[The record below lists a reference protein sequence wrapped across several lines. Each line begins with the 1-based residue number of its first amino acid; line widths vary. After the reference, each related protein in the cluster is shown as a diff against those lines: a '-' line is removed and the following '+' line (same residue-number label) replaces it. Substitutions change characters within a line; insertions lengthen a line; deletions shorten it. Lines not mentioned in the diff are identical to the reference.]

1 MLQEPIPDAA
11 GPGFDP
17 GKEGMV
23 GTERERVIV
32 VGAGPGGLGAAMLLA
47 KAGLDVQLFER
58 QPQVGGETSSFE
70 QDGFR
75 FDLGP
80 TFLLFPDVL
89 RELFAVCGYDLDREV
104 ELVKLDPHYRLVY
117 GGDDELVVTPQ
128 VEQMEERLAALSP
141 EAAKAFRP
149 YLEENREKL
158 ALFTSTIQS
167 DFGSCRGLLSWA
179 LLRGLPLIRPW
190 RSLWRD
196 LQRHFRDPRVRLAF
210 SFQAKYVGMSPFSCP
225 CLFSI
230 LAFLELEYGIW
241 HPIGG
246 CARIS
251 EVMAR
256 IAEEL
261 GARIALDEPVEAIL
275 CEGGRAVG
283 VRTRSGEHRADAVV
297 VNADFARTMTRLVPE
312 SARQRWTDR
321 RIESLRMSCST
332 FMIYLGI
339 EGSYDHLTHH
349 TICFAEDY
357 ARNLDEIEKRHVLC
371 EDPSFYLQS
380 PCATDPGLAP
390 EGMST
395 LYILVPVTH
404 QHPNV
409 DWAEEQGRYRDL
421 VLRQLA
427 KVGCDDVESR
437 IRYER
442 IVTPADWDTEYE
454 IHRGAAFNLAH
465 NLGQMLC
472 FRPHN
477 RFEDVRSLYLVGGG
491 THPGTGLPVIYES
504 ARIASRLVL
513 EDLGRD
519 GSWLQPPEG
528 SCYEPRPR
536 AER

>member
-1 MLQEPIPDAA
+1 
-11 GPGFDP
+11 
-17 GKEGMV
+17 MV
-23 GTERERVIV
+23 ETERKRVIV
-32 VGAGPGGLGAAMLLA
+32 VGAGPGGLAAAMLLA
-47 KAGLDVQLFER
+47 KAGLEVRVFER
-58 QPQVGGETSSFE
+58 QPRVGGETSSFE
-70 QDGFR
+70 HDDFR

-80 TFLLFPDVL
+80 TFLLFPDIL
-89 RELFAVCGYDLDREV
+89 RELFSVCGYELDREV
-104 ELVKLDPHYRLVY
+104 ELIKLDPHYRLVY
-117 GGDDELVVTPQ
+117 GGGGELVVTPQ
-128 VEQMEERLAALSP
+128 IEQMEERLAALSP

-149 YLEENREKL
+149 YLDENRKKL
-158 ALFTSTIQS
+158 SLFRSTIQS
-167 DFGSCRGLLSWA
+167 GFDSWRGLLRWP

-196 LQRHFRDPRVRLAF
+196 LRRYFREPRVRLAF

-225 CLFSI
+225 SLFSI
-230 LAFLELEYGIW
+230 LAFLEHEYGIW

-251 EVMAR
+251 EVMGR

-261 GARIALDEPVEAIL
+261 GATIALDEPVEAIL
-275 CEGGRAVG
+275 CDGGRAVG
-283 VRTRSGEHRADAVV
+283 VRTRRGEHRADAVV
-297 VNADFARTMTRLVPE
+297 VNADFARAMTRLVPE
-312 SARQRWTDR
+312 SARPRWTDR
-321 RIESLRMSCST
+321 KIAAARFSCST
-332 FMIYLGI
+332 FMMYLGI
-339 EGSYDHLTHH
+339 EGRYDHLTHH
-349 TICFAEDY
+349 TICFADDY
-357 ARNLDEIEKRHVLC
+357 ARNLQEIESLHVLS

-380 PCATDPGLAP
+380 PCATDPSLAP
-390 EGMST
+390 DGSST

-409 DWAEEQGRYRDL
+409 DWTQERGRFREV

-437 IRYER
+437 IRCER

-454 IHRGAAFNLAH
+454 IHLGATFNLAH

-519 GSWLQPPEG
+519 ASWLQPPEG
-528 SCYEPRPR
+528 SCYEPGPR
-536 AER
+536 VER